1 MAYGSVLGNV
11 GRNAFYG
18 PGYIQDNLSVFK
30 TFAIWE
36 GVSLETRADAFQLSN
51 SPQFAS
57 PQNSITSTTFG
68 KVTSTIGS
76 GTGINGIG
84 GGRSIQLSAT
94 VRF

>member
-11 GRNAFYG
+11 GRNQFYG

-36 GVSLETRADAFQLSN
+36 NVSLVTRADAFQLSN
-51 SPQFAS
+51 SPQFNS
-57 PQNSITSTTFG
+57 PQSSITSTTFG
-68 KVTSTIGS
+68 QVTSTIGS

>member
-1 MAYGSVLGNV
+1 MA
-11 GRNAFYG
+11 RNAYYG

-36 GVSLETRADAFQLSN
+36 SVSLEARADAFQLSN

-57 PQNSITSTTFG
+57 PQGSITSTTFG
-68 KVTSTIGS
+68 KVTSTISS

-84 GGRSIQLSAT
+84 GGRSIQLSGT

>member
-1 MAYGSVLGNV
+1 V
-11 GRNAFYG
+11 GRNAYYG
-18 PGYIQDNLSVFK
+18 PGYIQDNLSIFK

-36 GVSLETRADAFQLSN
+36 SVSLETRADAFQLSN
-51 SPQFAS
+51 SPQFQISS
-57 PQNSITSTTFG
+57 PQNITSTTFG

-84 GGRSIQLSAT
+84 GGRSIQLSGT